1 MLYLFD
7 QIASSWNRVLYLG
20 GLPTILILI
29 MAAIQTYIVV
39 MWHLDRVAFKRM
51 RDDRIATVFYMDVSD
66 ASHGAWIES
75 AISRVIDLSKTR
87 TNAISILIKAAPMI
101 GLFGSVT
108 GMMYVFDVVSI
119 TGNIDSQAMSFG
131 ISRSIIPTAASM
143 VVAVYGILIST
154 FIKIV
159 EKDDKGQAI

>member
-1 MLYLFD
+1 MQLIVEQL
-7 QIASSWNRVLYLG
+7 ASSWTRVLYLG
-20 GLPTILILI
+20 GLPTVLILCI
-29 MAAIQTYIVV
+29 AAIQTYIVV
-39 MWHLDRVAFKRM
+39 MWYLDRVAFKRK
-51 RDDRIATVFYMDVSD
+51 RDDRIAEVFYINVAD

-75 AISRVIDLSKTR
+75 AINRVIILSKTR
-87 TNAISILIKAAPMI
+87 TDAISLLIKAAPMI

-119 TGNIDSQAMSFG
+119 TGSIDSQAMSFG

-143 VVAVYGILIST
+143 VVAVYGIMISA

-159 EKDDKGQAI
+159 EKDDKGQAA